1 MIAQF
6 SSGLVFFV
14 SVVFLLV
21 ITVTGIFSVVMRPIR
36 WCERGRSVDEVRATA

>member
-6 SSGLVFFV
+6 SSGFVSFV

-21 ITVTGIFSVVMRPIR
+21 VTIIGIISMVMRPIR